1 MALALLTPV
10 ARVAAIVVA
19 ASGLCA
25 TVPVSQATAQGNP
38 RLSNVIPTSESA
50 TIQAK
55 ITAINPQ
62 TRVVT
67 LRGGSGTTVSVV
79 AGPAVR
85 LTLLKVGDT
94 VNAQYYRSVAFLVA
108 PTRGGNGTP
117 SAPADQITQVLA
129 QPVQAPGGVG
139 VSLTKISGT
148 VVGVDLAA
156 HSIDVVNPSGG
167 GIYTIDVTDPSRMAM
182 LPHLKIGDTIT
193 AVISEA
199 LAVSIQPASRR
210 WF

>member
-1 MALALLTPV
+1 MGPVPLTPV
-10 ARVAAIVVA
+10 ARTAAIVVA

-25 TVPVSQATAQGNP
+25 TVPVSQATAQGHP

-67 LRGGSGTTVSVV
+67 LREGSGTTVSVV

-85 LTLLKVGDT
+85 LNLLKVGDT
-94 VNAQYYRSVAFLVA
+94 VNAQYYRSVAFLV
-108 PTRGGNGTP
+108 TRSRGGNGTP
-117 SAPADQITQVLA
+117 SAPDNQIRQVLA

-139 VSLTKISGT
+139 ISLTKISGT

-167 GIYTIDVTDPSRMAM
+167 GIYTIDVTDPSRIAM
-182 LPHLKIGDTIT
+182 LPQLQIGDTIT